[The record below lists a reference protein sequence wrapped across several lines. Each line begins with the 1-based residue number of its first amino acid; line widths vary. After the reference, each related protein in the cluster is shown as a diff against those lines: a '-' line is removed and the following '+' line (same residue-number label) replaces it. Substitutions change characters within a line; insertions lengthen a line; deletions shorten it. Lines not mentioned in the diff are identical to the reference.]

1 MVGKTLLSL
10 WRVDLRL
17 WRIDLVHL
25 HRKLLGPGRVEVE
38 VILVVFEVLVRLA
51 EGHPGR
57 DTDAESD
64 GEAEH

>member
-1 MVGKTLLSL
+1 M
-10 WRVDLRL
+10 RL